1 MDVEL
6 RHLRALVAIVEAGTI
21 TAGAARLGIA
31 QPALSRT
38 LRQLENR
45 VGTTL
50 LDRSTR
56 HLEPTHRG
64 RAFYDRARAILA
76 TVDDAVAEA
85 AGPRPLRLGYA
96 WAALG
101 SHTTPLLRAWREA
114 HPDVPVEVHRVD
126 TRTAGLE
133 HRLVD
138 VALLRSRPEDAGVR
152 GHPLYREPRLVALPD
167 VHPLAG
173 ADVLELADL
182 SGETI
187 ALCPPI
193 GTTSLDLWPAERRP
207 TSAVEVGNVDDWLNV
222 IASGGA
228 VGVTAAGSRHTH
240 PYPGV
245 VYRPLRGA
253 PPITVYVA
261 WTDGPAHPAL
271 EEFVAH
277 LVGGVHAGGAAV
289 RGERVRPCAST

>member
-6 RHLRALVAIVEAGTI
+6 RHLRALVAIVEAGTV

-45 VGTTL
+45 VGATL
-50 LDRSTR
+50 VDRSTR
-56 HLEPTHRG
+56 HLEPTPRG
-64 RAFYDRARAILA
+64 QALYDRARVILA
-76 TVDDAVAEA
+76 AVDDALAEA
-85 AGPRPLRLGYA
+85 VGSRPLRLGYA

-101 SHTTPLLRAWREA
+101 SHTTPLLRAWRDA

-126 TRTAGLE
+126 TLTAGLE
-133 HRLVD
+133 RGLVD

-152 GHPLYREPRLVALPD
+152 GYPLYREPRLAALPD

-173 ADVLELADL
+173 AGVLELGDL
-182 SGETI
+182 SDQTI

-193 GTTSLDLWPAERRP
+193 GTTSLDLWPADRRP
-207 TSAVEVGNVDDWLNV
+207 TAVVEVGNVDDWLNV

-228 VGVTAAGSRHTH
+228 VGVTAAGTRHTH

-245 VYRPLRGA
+245 VYRPLRGVE
-253 PPITVYVA
+253 PITVYVA
-261 WTDGPAHPAL
+261 WADGPAHPAL
-271 EEFVAH
+271 ADFLTHVRDVVAQPER
-277 LVGGVHAGGAAV
+277 AARTLAV
-289 RGERVRPCAST
+289 LPPG